1 MGGAGGGN
9 PPPRGAT
16 RAPRFRPRLPPVLT
30 GRPPSSPAS
39 PPPRPVAPGPL
50 PTPGPPLARRVE
62 GVTEKPADD
71 PAGRHVV
78 CRPAGT
84 GLRTVLWDLDPQ
96 GAASFMFRVKPR
108 VKGGGKALI
117 RGKLPLDDAIK
128 GTDFDNLDLIP
139 ADFTYRNMDLLLDSA
154 EGGSAGSGSGSRSG
168 SRSGSPGGKPARKL
182 SKLLAPLAAEYD
194 AVFLDC
200 PPSISLV
207 SENVLHAADVIVVPL
222 IPTTLSVRTLDQ
234 LTGFVAGFNGRRP
247 DVLAF
252 FSMVDRRKKLHR
264 EITQNL
270 SSERAEVAATAIP
283 YLSLVEK
290 MSVERAPVT
299 VFAPRSSAAR
309 AYRALW
315 TEVRA
320 LGE

>member
-1 MGGAGGGN
+1 MRTYATYNIKGGVGKTTTAVN
-9 PPPRGAT
+9 
-16 RAPRFRPRLPPVLT
+16 
-30 GRPPSSPAS
+30 
-39 PPPRPVAPGPL
+39 
-50 PTPGPPLARRVE
+50 LAYLAA
-62 GVTEKPADD
+62 ADS
-71 PAGRHVV
+71 
-78 CRPAGT
+78 

-108 VKGGGKALI
+108 VKGGGRALI
-117 RGKLPLDDAIK
+117 RGSRSLDDAIK

-139 ADFTYRNMDLLLDSA
+139 ADFTYRNMDLLLDSVG
-154 EGGSAGSGSGSRSG
+154 GGSSGSDA
-168 SRSGSPGGKPARKL
+168 PGGKPARKL

-234 LTGFVAGFNGRRP
+234 LTEFVAGFNGQRP
-247 DVLAF
+247 DILAF

-264 EITQNL
+264 EITENL
-270 SSERAEVAATAIP
+270 SSERSDVAATLIP
-283 YLSLVEK
+283 ALSVIEQ
-290 MSVERAPVT
+290 MSVERSPVT

-309 AYRALW
+309 AYRSLW
-315 TEVRA
+315 AELRSRD
-320 LGE
+320 E

>member
-1 MGGAGGGN
+1 MKIYATYNIKGGVGKTTAAVN
-9 PPPRGAT
+9 
-16 RAPRFRPRLPPVLT
+16 
-30 GRPPSSPAS
+30 
-39 PPPRPVAPGPL
+39 
-50 PTPGPPLARRVE
+50 LAYLAA
-62 GVTEKPADD
+62 AD
-71 PAGRHVV
+71 
-78 CRPAGT
+78 

-108 VKGGGKALI
+108 VKGGGRALI
-117 RGKLPLDDAIK
+117 RGKRSLDDAIK

-139 ADFTYRNMDLLLDSA
+139 ADFTYRNMDLLLDSDGA
-154 EGGSAGSGSGSRSG
+154 GGSGS
-168 SRSGSPGGKPARKL
+168 SPGGKSARKL
-182 SKLLAPLAAEYD
+182 GKLLAPMAAEYD

-222 IPTTLSVRTLDQ
+222 IPTTLSVRTVEQ
-234 LTGFVAGFNGRRP
+234 LAEFVDGFNGRRP
-247 DVLAF
+247 DIVTF

-264 EITQNL
+264 AIVE
-270 SSERAEVAATAIP
+270 SDFPERIVATATAIP
-283 YLSLVEK
+283 ALSVIEN

-299 VFAPRSSAAR
+299 VYAPRSAAAH

-320 LGE
+320 VG

>member
-1 MGGAGGGN
+1 MKIYATYNIKGGVGKTTTAVN
-9 PPPRGAT
+9 
-16 RAPRFRPRLPPVLT
+16 
-30 GRPPSSPAS
+30 
-39 PPPRPVAPGPL
+39 
-50 PTPGPPLARRVE
+50 LAYLAAAE
-62 GVTEKPADD
+62 S
-71 PAGRHVV
+71 
-78 CRPAGT
+78 

-117 RGKLPLDDAIK
+117 SGTRALDDAIK

-154 EGGSAGSGSGSRSG
+154 
-168 SRSGSPGGKPARKL
+168 GGKPGRKL
-182 SKLLAPLAAEYD
+182 AQLLAPLAAEYD

-200 PPSISLV
+200 PPGISLV

-222 IPTTLSVRTLDQ
+222 IPTTLSVRTLEQ
-234 LTGFVAGFNGRRP
+234 LTDFVAGFHGSRP
-247 DVLAF
+247 EVLAF

-264 EITQNL
+264 EITENL
-270 SSERAEVAATAIP
+270 SSERARVAATAVP
-283 YLSLVEK
+283 YLSLVES
-290 MSVERAPVT
+290 MSVQRAPVT

-315 TEVRA
+315 SEIGARP
-320 LGE
+320 E

>member
-1 MGGAGGGN
+1 VRIYATYNIKGGVGKTTTAVN
-9 PPPRGAT
+9 LAYLAAT
-16 RAPRFRPRLPPVLT
+16 
-30 GRPPSSPAS
+30 
-39 PPPRPVAPGPL
+39 
-50 PTPGPPLARRVE
+50 E
-62 GVTEKPADD
+62 
-71 PAGRHVV
+71 
-78 CRPAGT
+78 T

-108 VKGGGKALI
+108 VKGGGRALI
-117 RGKLPLDDAIK
+117 RGTRALDDAIK

-139 ADFTYRNMDLLLDSA
+139 ADFTYRNMDLLLDNARS
-154 EGGSAGSGSGSRSG
+154 GGSGA
-168 SRSGSPGGKPARKL
+168 PGGKSARKL

-234 LTGFVAGFNGRRP
+234 LTEFVSGFNGHRP
-247 DVLAF
+247 DVVAF
-252 FSMVDRRKKLHR
+252 FSMVDRRKTLHR
-264 EITQNL
+264 DITENL
-270 SSERAEVAATAIP
+270 SSERKDVAATVIP
-283 YLSLVEK
+283 ALSLVEK

-315 TEVRA
+315 SEIRA
-320 LGE
+320 RGD

>member
-1 MGGAGGGN
+1 VRIYATYNIKGGVGKTTTAVN
-9 PPPRGAT
+9 
-16 RAPRFRPRLPPVLT
+16 
-30 GRPPSSPAS
+30 
-39 PPPRPVAPGPL
+39 
-50 PTPGPPLARRVE
+50 LAYLAAAE
-62 GVTEKPADD
+62 S
-71 PAGRHVV
+71 
-78 CRPAGT
+78 

-108 VKGGGKALI
+108 VKGGGRALI
-117 RGKLPLDDAIK
+117 RGKRPLDDAIK

-139 ADFTYRNMDLLLDSA
+139 ADFTYRNMDLLLDGA
-154 EGGSAGSGSGSRSG
+154 GGSS
-168 SRSGSPGGKPARKL
+168 RKL
-182 SKLLAPLAAEYD
+182 SKLLAPLAGEYD

-234 LTGFVAGFNGRRP
+234 LTEFVAGFNGRRP
-247 DVLAF
+247 EVLAF
-252 FSMVDRRKKLHR
+252 FSMVDRRKKLHK
-264 EITQNL
+264 EITENL
-270 SSERAEVAATAIP
+270 SLQRSDVAATAVP
-283 YLSLVEK
+283 YLSLVEN

-315 TEVRA
+315 AEIRSRDTGSAGSAGAVGA
-320 LGE
+320 AGAGTGSM

>member
-1 MGGAGGGN
+1 VRIYATYNIKGGVGKTTTA
-9 PPPRGAT
+9 
-16 RAPRFRPRLPPVLT
+16 V
-30 GRPPSSPAS
+30 S
-39 PPPRPVAPGPL
+39 
-50 PTPGPPLARRVE
+50 LAHLAANE
-62 GVTEKPADD
+62 S
-71 PAGRHVV
+71 
-78 CRPAGT
+78 

-117 RGKLPLDDAIK
+117 RGTRTLDDAIK

-139 ADFTYRNMDLLLDSA
+139 SDFTYRNMDLLLDSA
-154 EGGSAGSGSGSRSG
+154 GGGGSAGGSG
-168 SRSGSPGGKPARKL
+168 GKAARKL
-182 SKLLAPLAAEYD
+182 SKLLTPLAAEYD

-247 DVLAF
+247 DVVAF
-252 FSMVDRRKKLHR
+252 FSMVDRRKKLHN
-264 EITQNL
+264 EITEEL
-270 SSERAEVAATAIP
+270 SSERAEVTLTTIP
-283 YLSLVEK
+283 YLSLVER

-299 VFAPRSSAAR
+299 VFAPRSAASR

-315 TEVRA
+315 AEIQRRYDGSVSAPA
-320 LGE
+320 LALPAAPAAPAAPTAPVAPAR